1 MNVGR
6 GLFNMFR
13 IGLVAIFWIAVLKLI
28 TAKYDMGPIS
38 DIVGIV

>member
-13 IGLVAIFWIAVLKLI
+13 MAMAVIFWIVVLKLI
-28 TAKYDMGPIS
+28 TAKYDLGPVT
-38 DIVGIV
+38 DIVAMV